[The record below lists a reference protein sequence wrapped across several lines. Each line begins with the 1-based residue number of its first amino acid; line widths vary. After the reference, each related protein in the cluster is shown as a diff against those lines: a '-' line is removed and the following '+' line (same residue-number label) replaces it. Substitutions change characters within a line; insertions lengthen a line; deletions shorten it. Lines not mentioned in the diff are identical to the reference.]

1 MNILII
7 GGTGKI
13 GKKILTN
20 IDKEKFNVFSINKKG
35 SCNIKNI
42 NYFKFNYYKNLKKI
56 IHLNLKYKFDVVVN
70 LIAFNEKDVR
80 RDYKIFKKTVKR
92 YLYISSTSVYK
103 NSKKPIYENS
113 KIETNKIPYI
123 SGKIDAENF
132 LRHKTTNFP
141 FTILRICH
149 VYGFNNLPTLFKKK
163 SLSVLNDIKKNNRIL
178 LPKKNNLWKVIYDD
192 DLGKIII
199 KIISSNNKNLLRKKF
214 NIVPDEGTTWKKIYQ
229 NYLTK
234 SNLNLKVKYLNLKK
248 IKLINRN
255 VYNHLVYDK
264 LKNANFKNKRIFK
277 IIRKPKFKN
286 FDKQIKVILKKNK
299 NLLKFNK
306 IDKDFLEIIL
316 NSS

>member
-1 MNILII
+1 M
-7 GGTGKI
+7 
-13 GKKILTN
+13 
-20 IDKEKFNVFSINKKG
+20 
-35 SCNIKNI
+35 
-42 NYFKFNYYKNLKKI
+42 
-56 IHLNLKYKFDVVVN
+56 
-70 LIAFNEKDVR
+70 
-80 RDYKIFKKTVKR
+80 
-92 YLYISSTSVYK
+92 
-103 NSKKPIYENS
+103 
-113 KIETNKIPYI
+113 
-123 SGKIDAENF
+123 
-132 LRHKTTNFP
+132 
-141 FTILRICH
+141 
-149 VYGFNNLPTLFKKK
+149 
-163 SLSVLNDIKKNNRIL
+163 
-178 LPKKNNLWKVIYDD
+178 
-192 DLGKIII
+192 
-199 KIISSNNKNLLRKKF
+199 RKKF